1 MPKQE
6 AKLKMKAKTV
16 PKPRIYTKYNSEN
29 DYTLF
34 KGDCLDLIRQID
46 SESIDLIVTSP
57 PYCMGKRYEN
67 PKNDLKTFT
76 EQHIKLLPEIYRI
89 LNPGGSI
96 CWQIGYH
103 VKDSAIMPLDFIIYD
118 IINRQLPEEIRNG
131 LILRNRIVWTFGHGL
146 NNTKRFS
153 GRHEV
158 ILWYTKGDEYHYDL
172 DSVRIPQKYPG
183 KRYFKGDKKGELSGN
198 PLGKNPSD
206 VWDVPNV
213 KANHIEKT
221 EHPCQF
227 PVVIPQRLIR
237 ALTSP
242 KGIVFDPFTGSG
254 SSGIAA
260 IIEKRRFIGSELS
273 PEYHSIAKKRMRET
287 ISGKISYREDKPVIE
302 PDMRASVAQL
312 PKEFA
317 RARKRRESY
326 LRTAK

>member
-1 MPKQE
+1 MPK
-6 AKLKMKAKTV
+6 LKSRQK
-16 PKPRIYTKYNSEN
+16 PKPDLKSKPKIYAKYKPEN
-29 DYTLF
+29 EYTLY
-34 KGDCLDLIRQID
+34 KGDCLELIKQIEAD
-46 SESIDLIVTSP
+46 SIDLIITSP

-67 PKNDLKTFT
+67 PKDDLKTFT
-76 EQHIKLLPEIYRI
+76 EQHVSLLPEIYRI
-89 LNPGGSI
+89 LSPGGSM

-103 VKDSAIMPLDFIIYD
+103 VKDSTIMPLDYIIYD
-118 IINRQLPEEIRNG
+118 IINKQLSEEIRNG
-131 LILRNRIVWTFGHGL
+131 LVLRNRIVWTFGHGL

-158 ILWYTKGDEYHYDL
+158 ILWYTKGEEYLFDL

-227 PVVIPQRLIR
+227 PIVIPQRLIKS
-237 ALTSP
+237 LTP
-242 KGIVFDPFTGSG
+242 PNGIVLDPFTGSG

-260 IIEKRRFIGSELS
+260 AIEKRRFIGAELS
-273 PEYHSIAKKRMRET
+273 PEYHAIAKKRINDA

-302 PDMRASVAQL
+302 PDLRAAVAQL

-317 RARKRRESY
+317 KARKKKESR
-326 LRTAK
+326 LKKA